1 MGLLRDYFIK
11 KYDSII
17 CIYVLILYIYYKSL
31 LTNNKLIM
39 QRWVKMVIL
48 ELLPDFKINY
58 IADYVKGVNKT
69 P

>member
-17 CIYVLILYIYYKSL
+17 CIYLLYIYYKSL

-39 QRWVKMVIL
+39 QRWVNIVIL